1 MARYKSYRCAAI
13 VILVLS
19 LLILQGHFMGAKWPW
34 PNMLA
39 MPRASQINVIQ
50 QAAIV
55 VKTQRQQ
62 NTLNRPNFQAG
73 IIFPQTGT
81 NAYGPQDTNWQS
93 GLSDIADQTAARW
106 IALTINFEQ
115 ASSSATSVQATTSTP
130 SPAMVAAGIELAR
143 SQGYH
148 IFVQPQLTIQ
158 GAQSWAGY
166 IQFSSQPQAQAWFD
180 SYWHAY
186 QPYIQAA
193 AQAGADELA
202 VGTELE
208 RLQPH
213 WNTQWEQLI
222 ARVHGS
228 FPGMLT
234 YDMNWTSMDYA
245 VPDWMHNANLAA
257 IGVSVY
263 TPLTTTPQHVS
274 PQNMATLWSK
284 KIGQPLD
291 ALAQTLHKP
300 VLISEIGYQDSSDAL
315 YNPWQMQAKITPD
328 EQEQAAAY
336 NAALQYVV
344 TDTVL
349 EGIFFWAWSVPPYA
363 PNNLPAAQELY
374 KWYSSSLS

>member
-1 MARYKSYRCAAI
+1 MARYKRAGI
-13 VILVLS
+13 VLLILS
-19 LLILQGHFMGAKWPW
+19 LLILQGYFMGAKLPW
-34 PNMLA
+34 PNMPL
-39 MPRASQINVIQ
+39 MPHASQISIVQ
-50 QAAIV
+50 QAAII

-62 NTLNRPNFQAG
+62 NTLSRPNFQAG

-81 NAYGPQDTNWQS
+81 NAYGPQDANWQA

-115 ASSSATSVQATTSTP
+115 VSSSATSVQTTNTTP
-130 SPAMVAAGIELAR
+130 SPATVAAGIQLAR

-148 IFVQPQLTIQ
+148 IFVQPLLTVE
-158 GAQSWAGY
+158 GANSWAGS
-166 IQFSSQPQAQAWFD
+166 IQFASEKQAQDWFD
-180 SYWHAY
+180 SYWHTY

-193 AQAGADELA
+193 TQAGADELA
-202 VGTELE
+202 LGTEFE
-208 RLQPH
+208 RLQPQ

-222 ARVHGS
+222 ARAHGI
-228 FPGMLT
+228 FPGKLT
-234 YDMNWTSMDYA
+234 YDMNWTSMGYPIPA
-245 VPDWMHNANLAA
+245 WMHNASLTA

-263 TPLTTTPQHVS
+263 TPLVSTPQQV
-274 PQNMATLWSK
+274 PLQNIAALWGE
-284 KIGQPLD
+284 KIGRPLD
-291 ALAQTLHKP
+291 ELAQRLHKP
-300 VLISEIGYQDSSDAL
+300 VLISEIGYRDSSDAL
-315 YNPWQMQAKITPD
+315 YNPWQAQTKAPAD

-349 EGIFFWAWSVPPYA
+349 EGIFFWAWSLPPYA